1 MKAFEALLTTCCVTN
16 SAHMITDLIKLPSL
30 VLAVIL
36 YGVTLMLLCRGIFG
50 HAVINKKQLASI
62 SLSASGLH
70 LTGALLIIFSGHSVD
85 FSLFA
90 SGSLIFAVTG
100 AIITFSSLKKPVHA
114 LELFIVP
121 ISMGLIIASL
131 VFQPTKLTE
140 LSPGVAVHVVL
151 SILAYGLITI
161 ATASAL
167 VMSYASYQLKHKHIH
182 SLGSL
187 MPPLETIEKMLFE
200 MILAGELF
208 LTASI
213 VSGVLF
219 HVDFFAQHLIH
230 KTFFSLLSW
239 TIFAV
244 LLAGHHFFG
253 WRGNKAMKLT
263 VSGFIT
269 LLLAYVGSK
278 FVIEMI
284 LA

>member
-1 MKAFEALLTTCCVTN
+1 
-16 SAHMITDLIKLPSL
+16 MITDLIKLPA
-30 VLAVIL
+30 LALAIIL
-36 YGVTLMLLCRGIFG
+36 YGVILVLLYRGVFG
-50 HAVINKKQLASI
+50 HASISKRQLAFI

-70 LTGALLIIFSGHSVD
+70 LIGALLQMFSHSSAD
-85 FSLFA
+85 FSLFT

-100 AIITFSSLKKPVHA
+100 AIVTFSSLKKPVHA
-114 LELFIVP
+114 LELIIVP

-140 LSPGVAVHVVL
+140 LSAGESTHVVL

-167 VMSYASYQLKHKHIH
+167 VMSYASYQLKHKHINA
-182 SLGSL
+182 LGSL

-213 VSGVLF
+213 ITGVLF
-219 HVDFFAQHLIH
+219 HEDFFAQHLIH

-239 TIFAV
+239 LIFAV
-244 LLAGHHFFG
+244 LLVGHHVFG
-253 WRGNKAMKLT
+253 WRGTKAMKLT

-284 LA
+284 LV